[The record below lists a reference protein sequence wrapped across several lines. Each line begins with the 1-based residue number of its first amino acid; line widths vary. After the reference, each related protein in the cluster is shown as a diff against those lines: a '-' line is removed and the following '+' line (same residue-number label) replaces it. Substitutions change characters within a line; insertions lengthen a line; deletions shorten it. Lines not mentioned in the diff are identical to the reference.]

1 MTNAAFS
8 LDDLKE
14 RSVQLSLPADVASM
28 LEKEAKSRRKSV
40 AAVLRELLE
49 DRADARDA
57 RKILKRV
64 RDGKEKT
71 IPATEVYHKL
81 GL

>member
-14 RSVQLSLPADVASM
+14 HSVHVSLPADVASM
-28 LEKEAKSRRKSV
+28 LEKEAKSRRTSV
-40 AAVLRELLE
+40 AAVLREFLE
-49 DRADARDA
+49 DRADVRDA
-57 RKILKRV
+57 RKILKRLK
-64 RDGKEKT
+64 DGKEKT
-71 IPATEVYHKL
+71 IPAAEVYKKL